1 MFYLFNVSNVSKLG
15 VIFLSFEQYY
25 SEKFE
30 IILKPK
36 MRTILIS
43 ALLACFVAMLD
54 ARSVAGTI
62 VVVFLFNFFL
72 PKTD

>member
-1 MFYLFNVSNVSKLG
+1 LFYLFNVSNVSKLG

-43 ALLACFVAMLD
+43 ALLACFVAMPD
-54 ARSVAGTI
+54 ARSVAGKI

-72 PKTD
+72 PKN